1 MGSQVFG
8 NLIAALMLGN
18 FPQIAYVLLMLGIM
32 CVSVFILFFLKTPI
46 KNVDSAAEEEEETPA
61 SIPIAL
67 LKLGK
72 MFISIRFLAIFPQI
86 FWAGMSI
93 AFYSGLLV
101 NMLSLAVG
109 GDEAE

>member
-32 CVSVFILFFLKTPI
+32 CASVFILFFLKTPI
-46 KNVDSAAEEEEETPA
+46 KNVDSAAEEEETPA

-67 LKLGK
+67 LKLGR
-72 MFISIRFLAIFPQI
+72 MLISMRFLAILPQI
-86 FWAGMSI
+86 LWAGMSI

-101 NMLSLAVG
+101 NMLS
-109 GDEAE
+109 